1 METTVDKMGRVL
13 IPLKLRRE
21 LELDEGVVVKLERR
35 KDKILVARARQGRR
49 SWRRLNGLKPTRTA
63 KPEWPTPAE
72 IKGIWE

>member
-1 METTVDKMGRVL
+1 MGRVL
-13 IPLKLRRE
+13 MPLKLRRE
-21 LELDEGVVVKLERR
+21 LELDEGVVVKLERK

-49 SWRRLNGLKPTRTA
+49 SWRELNGLKPTRTT